1 MIRSAPW
8 EAEPIGWP
16 LHGPNYRADS
26 NRRGGLAPMN
36 CETVCSLRILIP
48 APGRGTDIGAVETF
62 IGSRGNSIAEIPME
76 GENWW
81 EGKESESGCP
91 ERSLP
96 SALRI
101 ILVLG
106 LLALLYD
113 DPSRIWRMILRTLI

>member
-1 MIRSAPW
+1 MHTSV
-8 EAEPIGWP
+8 G
-16 LHGPNYRADS
+16 
-26 NRRGGLAPMN
+26 
-36 CETVCSLRILIP
+36 VRILIP

-81 EGKESESGCP
+81 EGKESESGGP

-96 SALRI
+96 WALRI